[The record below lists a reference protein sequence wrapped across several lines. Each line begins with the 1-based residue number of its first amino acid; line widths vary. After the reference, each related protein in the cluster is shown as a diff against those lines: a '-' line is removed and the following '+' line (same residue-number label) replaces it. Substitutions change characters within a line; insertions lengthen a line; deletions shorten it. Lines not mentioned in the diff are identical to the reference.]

1 MVSTP
6 TRTTAARSRR
16 RRRPAVARP
25 PDRRPA
31 AAPAPPTAGRPAVT
45 PAARV
50 RAWYRGFWSALEGTG
65 KSRNGST
72 YYLILGSTLA
82 LTAIGIM
89 MVLSASSVEAIAAGE
104 SPYSAALKQ
113 GMFAAIGVFCM
124 FVLSRVNVVWLKR
137 FAWPAHRSWPLRCWG
152 WSSSWDAARWAT
164 RTGSTSAR
172 SPSSPPKPPS
182 LPWRSGWPRCLT
194 ARPSSSTSGGTR

>member
-6 TRTTAARSRR
+6 TRTDGGSDAAAGGQ
-16 RRRPAVARP
+16 PAASP
-25 PDRRPA
+25 PA
-31 AAPAPPTAGRPAVT
+31 AAPSRCPPGRRPGSPRH

-50 RAWYRGFWSALEGTG
+50 RGWYRGFWSALEGNG

-113 GMFAAIGVFCM
+113 GC
-124 FVLSRVNVVWLKR
+124 S
-137 FAWPAHRSWPLRCWG
+137 PRSA
-152 WSSSWDAARWAT
+152 SS
-164 RTGSTSAR
+164 
-172 SPSSPPKPPS
+172 
-182 LPWRSGWPRCLT
+182 
-194 ARPSSSTSGGTR
+194 

>member
-6 TRTTAARSRR
+6 TRPAAPRTGTARST
-16 RRRPAVARP
+16 PGSKPGAKPVSKAGSTAVRQS
-25 PDRRPA
+25 
-31 AAPAPPTAGRPAVT
+31 GT
-45 PAARV
+45 PAAGPAQTPAAGV
-50 RAWYRGFWSALEGTG
+50 RGWYRTFWSALEGTG

-113 GMFAAIGVFCM
+113 GMFAAIGVFVM
-124 FVLSRVNVVWLKR
+124 FVLSRVNVV
-137 FAWPAHRSWPLRCWG
+137 
-152 WSSSWDAARWAT
+152 
-164 RTGSTSAR
+164 
-172 SPSSPPKPPS
+172 
-182 LPWRSGWPRCLT
+182 
-194 ARPSSSTSGGTR
+194 